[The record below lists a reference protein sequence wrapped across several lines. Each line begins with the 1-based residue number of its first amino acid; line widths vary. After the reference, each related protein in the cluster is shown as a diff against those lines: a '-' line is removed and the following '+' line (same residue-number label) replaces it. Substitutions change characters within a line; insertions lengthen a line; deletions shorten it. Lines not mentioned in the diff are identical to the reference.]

1 MFVDGVAPAS
11 ASGLVKEI
19 YDEDVARLGYLP
31 NYTRLFSLRP
41 EVYTAWRGLIGAVT
55 ANMDPRRYELATIAA
70 ASALRC
76 TYCVVAHGAVLASKF
91 FTPEEV
97 VTLAHDFRSAGLSPV
112 DVAIME
118 LAEKVALNA
127 YKVTEDDVERLRG
140 FGLVDAEILDVVL
153 AAAARAFFSK
163 SLDSMGAEADEVY
176 LAQLGVDVAAELAVG
191 RPFPMTM
198 QPIDAPGPA

>member
-1 MFVDGVAPAS
+1 VFLDGVASAS

-41 EVYTAWRGLIGAVT
+41 EVYRAWKGLVGAVT
-55 ANMDPRRYELATIAA
+55 ANMDVRRYELATIAA

-76 TYCVVAHGAVLASKF
+76 TYCVVAHGAVLASRF
-91 FTPEEV
+91 FTVEQV
-97 VTLAHDFRSAGLSPV
+97 VALAHDFRSAGLEPI
-112 DVAIME
+112 DVAVME
-118 LAEKVALNA
+118 LAEKVALHA

-140 FGLVDAEILDVVL
+140 FGLGDAEILDVAL

-163 SLDSMGAEADEVY
+163 TLDSMGAEADEAYVH
-176 LAQLGVDVAAELAVG
+176 QLGSEVAAELAVG

-198 QPIDAPGPA
+198 RRIE